1 MLMEEERIYTEAK
14 ISKSMVGD
22 QWETDENG
30 NPIVIIEASNENLDW
45 DEEQV
50 MKSALLNSEEYFL
63 KNGLISYDHKHIPTK
78 ESYELDPDYNPEKYI
93 LGKPL
98 EVWEGIGESGK
109 STVFVKAALSKS
121 NKIAKELI
129 GKLKDKIGTIFASV
143 GGRKVKKVLKFNPK
157 TYKEVP
163 TIIGVDWDEI
173 AITYKPVNQTLGN
186 VVLSPKEFVKSLTA
200 GQSANPAEM
209 GSSGNTLQMQGTEK
223 DTVEALIYKIKKKE
237 IKKSTDAINHLV
249 NSGVPEGRAGDILKM
264 LINKYLGDVV
274 MSEKK
279 ATEEVVKTATDE
291 LLKSLADLEDNKD
304 LAKAKSDGKLVRKN
318 GHMYKMMPDGS
329 YEKEDEDS
337 PDYED
342 DKKEDMGK
350 AIETPKTLEEE
361 EFYDA
366 SQDVMDLKKSV
377 ETLRVKN
384 DDLLILVKSLVEA
397 TGKQNMVL
405 KAMGTVAAED
415 SIMIK
420 SIADAP
426 QDRQTKVINLKTFD
440 RFEKSQVEEL
450 GKVDQARLTKA
461 MDDNKISGEEQA
473 TANLMFRR
481 GGIQAV
487 DPKIVNMLLVK
498 E

>member
-14 ISKSMVGD
+14 ISKSMIGD
-22 QWETDENG
+22 QWETDDNG

-63 KNGLISYDHKHIPTK
+63 ENGLISYDHKHIPTK

-129 GKLKDKIGTIFASV
+129 GKLRDKIGTIFASV

-163 TIIGVDWDEI
+163 TIIGVDWDEV
-173 AITYKPVNQTLGN
+173 AITYKPTNQTLGN

-274 MSEKK
+274 MSEEK
-279 ATEEVVKTATDE
+279 TTEVVKTATDE

-337 PDYED
+337 PDYEEEKEE
-342 DKKEDMGK
+342 KKVEK
-350 AIETPKTLEEE
+350 SIETETQTGE

-397 TGKQNMVL
+397 TGKQNIVL

-426 QDRQTKVINLKTFD
+426 QGRQTKVTNLKTFD

-481 GGIQAV
+481 GGIAAV
-487 DPKIVNMLLVK
+487 DPKIVDLLLVK